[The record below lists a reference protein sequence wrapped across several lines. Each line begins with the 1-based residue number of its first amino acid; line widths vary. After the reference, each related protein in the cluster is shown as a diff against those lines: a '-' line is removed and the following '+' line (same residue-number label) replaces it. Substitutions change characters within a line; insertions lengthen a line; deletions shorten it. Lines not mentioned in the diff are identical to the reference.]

1 MQENKTNG
9 NAIYWL
15 IGLMVIALIWLW
27 SIDSKLEQIE
37 LRTKEINNTVSDT
50 QYDLARVKR
59 AVEYT
64 EYRTDDCV
72 SAAEEASSY
81 AANCSGGY

>member
-1 MQENKTNG
+1 MQEKSNG
-9 NAIYWL
+9 YATYWL

-27 SIDSKLEQIE
+27 SVDSKLEQIE
-37 LRTKEINNTVSDT
+37 LRTKETNSIVSDI

-64 EYRTDDCV
+64 ESRTDDCV

-81 AANCSGGY
+81 AANCSEDY